1 MPGPVRLMVFEG
13 FGRSYGAFGVLTRP
27 LLKRGSTGPAV
38 VEAQDALMQIL
49 QRSFRFGADGQFGS
63 ETERAVREVQQQFG
77 LRVDGEIGK
86 DTWTLLLGQEVQVGS
101 GSGVG
106 TPSSPPLVTPAP
118 PTQNDGDIPVGNTP
132 PPSAGGAGKFLIAA
146 ALIGGAFFLTRR
158 K

>member
-101 GSGVG
+101 GSGG
-106 TPSSPPLVTPAP
+106 TPTTPPIATPP
-118 PTQNDGDIPVGNTP
+118 PPVRNDGDIPVGNTP
-132 PPSAGGAGKFLIAA
+132 PPSAGGAGKFLIVA
-146 ALIGGAFFLTRR
+146 ALIGGAWFLTRS

>member
-13 FGRSYGAFGVLTRP
+13 FGRSYGAFGALTRP

-38 VEAQDALMQIL
+38 VEAQNALMNVL

-63 ETERAVREVQQQFG
+63 ETEAAVREVQQQFG
-77 LRVDGEIGK
+77 LAVDGVIGK

-101 GSGVG
+101 GSGG

-118 PTQNDGDIPVGNTP
+118 PTQNDGDIPLGDKP
-132 PPSAGGAGKFLIAA
+132 PPSAGGAGKFLIVA
-146 ALIGGAFFLTRR
+146 ALIGGAWFLTRS